1 MEADSDGI
9 VAFLPSLAKSSQWQ
23 LLKVLDLEGCKG
35 LTEKHMN
42 NICKVLL
49 LKYLSLRNTDVTE
62 LPKQINRLRCLE
74 TLDIR
79 QTVVTA
85 FATKSI
91 ILPMLKHLLT
101 GQTDSPSN
109 RSDRF
114 MTMRLPSCIR
124 KMEKLEILSHVDVSR
139 NVNDLIGVGQLLQLR
154 KLGVILGG
162 DKGSLVLLFEQI
174 KKLHACLRSL
184 SIRINKLAK
193 SEGTPFLFFLKEESV
208 GTPDAK
214 VVELSSPPKFL
225 QILNIS
231 GITGGLHLWI
241 AGHDQLTK
249 ITLTETYLGEAA
261 LHILGNLIILRCL
274 RLRYKSYTE
283 STLRFKDEE
292 FKSLKSL
299 VVMGSDIT
307 NITFDTGAAPKLEM
321 IVWSFASMEAISGV
335 NHLTKLKKLEL
346 NGDSCIIGLVG
357 VAIKDHPNHPDL
369 QYNGQDQLQE
379 AATEVAASTS

>member
-1 MEADSDGI
+1 MLITRGYLRPGEISAAGNIKSCTMHREVREFIAKIATDVKNLDTDLPSDLAHHLSVHNRIGLQESHSNNHVEADSDGI

-74 TLDIR
+74 TLDIQ
-79 QTVVTA
+79 QTAVTA

-91 ILPMLKHLLT
+91 ILPILKHLLA

-109 RSDRF
+109 HSDRF
-114 MTMRLPSCIR
+114 VRMRLPSCIR
-124 KMEKLEILSHVDVSR
+124 KMEKLEILSHVDVSH

-162 DKGSLVLLFEQI
+162 EKGSLVLLFEQI

-184 SIRINKLAK
+184 SIRINKPTK
-193 SEGTPFLFFLKEESV
+193 SEGTPFFLKEESK

-214 VVELSSPPKFL
+214 VVVLSSPPKLL
-225 QILNIS
+225 QSLIIS
-231 GITGGLHLWI
+231 SITGGLHLWI
-241 AGHDQLTK
+241 AGHDHLTK

-261 LHILGNLIILRCL
+261 LHILGKAYNLAL
-274 RLRYKSYTE
+274 
-283 STLRFKDEE
+283 
-292 FKSLKSL
+292 
-299 VVMGSDIT
+299 
-307 NITFDTGAAPKLEM
+307 PQ
-321 IVWSFASMEAISGV
+321 ASVQVI
-335 NHLTKLKKLEL
+335 H
-346 NGDSCIIGLVG
+346 
-357 VAIKDHPNHPDL
+357 
-369 QYNGQDQLQE
+369 
-379 AATEVAASTS
+379 